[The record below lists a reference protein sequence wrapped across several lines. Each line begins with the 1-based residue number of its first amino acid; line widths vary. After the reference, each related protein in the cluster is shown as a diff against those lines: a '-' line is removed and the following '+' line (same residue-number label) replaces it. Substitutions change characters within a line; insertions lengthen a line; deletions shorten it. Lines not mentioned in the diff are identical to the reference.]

1 MCATVAGQVRCLELS
16 LEHCPQP
23 QKQSLTL
30 TATDMEEWIIRIAFL
45 PEETINSPEALQAFM
60 KKYLPKVDFSK
71 TTDVNGE
78 PVLPTLIY
86 HKDGEWSR
94 QTVLFQGTNFRTDD
108 GGSFSTVWV
117 GSQARREAEAKA
129 AALVESLRLVKAK
142 DLIDADGFVQF
153 QDSDMHEAVCSALQ
167 LSENGKVPARRMAE
181 IARLMVNRSI
191 PMGRMVPTWSVFQLM
206 PQLEELYLDSYASLE
221 GIQALQLCP
230 KLRSL
235 YLFRIKKIPWDE
247 LTTLPELSSLSL
259 VDMPA
264 ESLALEKI
272 AQFLKAP
279 IDLSLEQIE
288 GECDLAPLNQGID
301 SLQLWKGDYRN
312 LQQLHLL
319 DYLHLHDSSSLELLT
334 QAAELPLVQ
343 QLDLAFCS
351 LEDVDAAAELFHNEF
366 PNLHELYLF
375 KTEDG
380 EMLTQ
385 TMPQL
390 DHAQR
395 WISAAHV
402 TNELQLG
409 FRVLTRMTVRASGLA
424 GEGRHTSIPTLLPKV
439 DVRPTFVVLS
449 AGAADTIFLCIFYQ
463 RLPIRH
469 VLCYTLAM
477 VSFRKVGVT
486 P

>member
-1 MCATVAGQVRCLELS
+1 M
-16 LEHCPQP
+16 EHCPQP

-181 IARLMVNRSI
+181 ITRLMVNRSI

-402 TNELQLG
+402 TNELQFG
-409 FRVLTRMTVRASGLA
+409 FRVLIRMTVRASGLA

>member
-1 MCATVAGQVRCLELS
+1 
-16 LEHCPQP
+16 
-23 QKQSLTL
+23 
-30 TATDMEEWIIRIAFL
+30 MEEWIIRIAFL

-153 QDSDMHEAVCSALQ
+153 QDSDMHETVCSALQ

-181 IARLMVNRSI
+181 ITRLMVNRSI

-301 SLQLWKGDYRN
+301 SLQ
-312 LQQLHLL
+312 
-319 DYLHLHDSSSLELLT
+319 
-334 QAAELPLVQ
+334 
-343 QLDLAFCS
+343 
-351 LEDVDAAAELFHNEF
+351 
-366 PNLHELYLF
+366 
-375 KTEDG
+375 
-380 EMLTQ
+380 
-385 TMPQL
+385 
-390 DHAQR
+390 
-395 WISAAHV
+395 
-402 TNELQLG
+402 
-409 FRVLTRMTVRASGLA
+409 SG
-424 GEGRHTSIPTLLPKV
+424 
-439 DVRPTFVVLS
+439 
-449 AGAADTIFLCIFYQ
+449 
-463 RLPIRH
+463 
-469 VLCYTLAM
+469 
-477 VSFRKVGVT
+477 
-486 P
+486 